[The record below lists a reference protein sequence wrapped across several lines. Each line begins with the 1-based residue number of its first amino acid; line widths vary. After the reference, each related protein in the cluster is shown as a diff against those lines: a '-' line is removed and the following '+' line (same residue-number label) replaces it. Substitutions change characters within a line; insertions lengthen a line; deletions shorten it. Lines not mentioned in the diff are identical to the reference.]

1 MRKVRVNF
9 SLDNSHSLDD
19 FPIDLYSGLT
29 INDVND
35 LVFANIV
42 EEDIPF
48 DLEFEDSDLNVNTD
62 PNNPRHP
69 YCYLRISSEGC
80 YDEII
85 LLEVPRVDCEM
96 CVDIVENLPIFPTPT
111 ISPTPTSTPTPT
123 ISPTP
128 TSSSTP
134 TPSSTPVPTN
144 EPTPTP
150 TPTNTNTPTPTPTN
164 TPTPSPTSTPTP
176 TPSSTQDL
184 VVAAV
189 RLGTPEINSENAC
202 GNSVKNINNR
212 LYILEGSGIFTL
224 NNGVLKI
231 NVLNIANMP
240 SVDYDIYYG
249 DETISNNSIDST
261 VGTVNGG
268 SPSAFYLVSET
279 SCTNLIVGQKVIAT
293 VNDSSNPSTVTFSL
307 CPSIQPTPTATSE
320 DETGLLKIID
330 CNLLDENGQ
339 APPGTE
345 YYLIDPTETCLSGQL
360 ALTVNTPTTGD
371 IIYYRVGD
379 QTCSGSV
386 MCAQV
391 QSGTFTGT
399 VTATRNG
406 ENIFTSCN
414 GCYIP

>member
-111 ISPTPTSTPTPT
+111 ISPTPTNTPTPT
-123 ISPTP
+123 ISP
-128 TSSSTP
+128 TP

-164 TPTPSPTSTPTP
+164 TNTPTPSPTSTPTPTP

-189 RLGTPEINSENAC
+189 RLTIPYTSAEDAC
-202 GNSVKNINNR
+202 DGSNKNQSNHA
-212 LYILEGSGIFTL
+212 YILEGSSIFTL
-224 NNGVLKI
+224 VNGYLVIDGSQLTM
-231 NVLNIANMP
+231 AG
-240 SVDYDIYYG
+240 SVDYDLYYG
-249 DETISNNSIDST
+249 DEIISTNSLEQSI
-261 VGTVNGG
+261 GTVNGG
-268 SPSAFYLVSET
+268 SPSGWYLVDAT
-279 SCTNLIVGQKVIAT
+279 STTNIPLSSNVLAT
-293 VNDSSNPSTVTFSL
+293 VNDTYNPTTISFSI
-307 CPSIQPTPTATSE
+307 CPTIQPTPTATSE
-320 DETGLLKIID
+320 DESGLVKIVD
-330 CNLLDENGQ
+330 CDLLDENGQ
-339 APPGTE
+339 APIGAS
-345 YYLIDPTETCLSGQL
+345 YYLIDPIETCLSGQL
-360 ALTVNTPTTGD
+360 SLTATSLSAGD

-406 ENIFTSCN
+406 ENIFAS
-414 GCYIP
+414 

>member
-111 ISPTPTSTPTPT
+111 ISPTPTNTPTPT
-123 ISPTP
+123 ISP
-128 TSSSTP
+128 TP

-164 TPTPSPTSTPTP
+164 TNTPTPSPTSTPTPTP

-189 RLGTPEINSENAC
+189 RLTIPYTSAEDAC
-202 GNSVKNINNR
+202 DGSNKNQSNHA
-212 LYILEGSGIFTL
+212 YILEGSSIFTL
-224 NNGVLKI
+224 VNGYLVIDGSQLTM
-231 NVLNIANMP
+231 AG
-240 SVDYDIYYG
+240 SVDYDLYYG
-249 DETISNNSIDST
+249 DEIISTNSLEQSI
-261 VGTVNGG
+261 GTVNGG
-268 SPSAFYLVSET
+268 SPSGWYLVDAT
-279 SCTNLIVGQKVIAT
+279 STTNIPLSSNVLAT
-293 VNDSSNPSTVTFSL
+293 VNDTYNPTTISFSI
-307 CPSIQPTPTATSE
+307 CPTIQPTPTATSE
-320 DETGLLKIID
+320 DESGLVKIVD
-330 CNLLDENGQ
+330 CDLLDENGQ
-339 APPGTE
+339 APIGAS
-345 YYLIDPTETCLSGQL
+345 YYLIDPIETCLSGQL
-360 ALTVNTPTTGD
+360 SLTATSLSAGD

-406 ENIFTSCN
+406 ENIFASCN
-414 GCYIP
+414 GCYMP